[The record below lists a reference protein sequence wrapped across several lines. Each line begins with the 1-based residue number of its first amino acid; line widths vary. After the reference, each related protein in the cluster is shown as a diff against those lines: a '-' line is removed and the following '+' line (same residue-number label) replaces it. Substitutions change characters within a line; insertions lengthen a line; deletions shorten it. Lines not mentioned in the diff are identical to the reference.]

1 VGTTAVGSLLFA
13 AMMGKEASPAESPE
27 LYMHLAFTATFFA
40 GVFQAGLGFLRLGF
54 VVDFL
59 SHAAI
64 VGFMGG
70 AGTVVCMQQL
80 KNLLG
85 LQHFT
90 TSTDVVA
97 VMRAVFSQTH
107 KVRHVSFFISRVH
120 SRAEKKNVRDLR
132 AAREA

>member
-1 VGTTAVGSLLFA
+1 MPALVYAVMGSSRDLAVGTTAVGSLLFPA
-13 AMMGKEASPAESPE
+13 LLGKEAPPAENPE

-40 GVFQAGLGFLRLGF
+40 GVFQAGLGILRLGF

-59 SHAAI
+59 SQAAI

-70 AGTVVCMQQL
+70 AATVVCLQQL
-80 KNLLG
+80 KGLLG

-90 TSTDVVA
+90 RATDVVA

-107 KVRHVSFFISRVH
+107 NVSQPH
-120 SRAEKKNVRDLR
+120 CPP
-132 AAREA
+132 